1 MPRYQVKVKRI
12 VSSDGQIIGEAQS
25 VVSASP
31 NSESEVI
38 QTTAVKVSAGSSS
51 SSSVTSAKARLVR

>member
-1 MPRYQVKVKRI
+1 MPRYQVIVKRI
-12 VSSDGQIIGEAQS
+12 VSPDGQIIGEAKS

-31 NSESEVI
+31 NSESEVV

-51 SSSVTSAKARLVR
+51 SSSATSAQVRVVR